1 LLLNCAILVPMLLK
15 DLILQL
21 QELYDT
27 STIEPEI
34 MVDEF
39 KKSSVIQSYYQYTGF
54 NKEIKIEKSSDGK
67 YAIISSF
74 KI

>member
-1 LLLNCAILVPMLLK
+1 
-15 DLILQL
+15 
-21 QELYDT
+21 LYDT
-27 STIEPEI
+27 SNIEPEI